1 MHGPGATLTQ
11 PPRGVGLSCATRVTW
26 GPSFCST
33 FCLHKD
39 SMIAFYNGITREAN
53 AGSEE
58 ASYSLESFNVFGH
71 LKLIYKYH
79 LDLESLIYFIKHSTT
94 P

>member
-1 MHGPGATLTQ
+1 
-11 PPRGVGLSCATRVTW
+11 
-26 GPSFCST
+26 
-33 FCLHKD
+33 
-39 SMIAFYNGITREAN
+39 MIAFYNGIAREAN